1 MAMHRTP
8 EELKPLIMQATR
20 HLVAVGGMENFSY
33 PKLTAEAGLSAPTVY
48 EHYKNKDELLT
59 SCFMEIDTEVADM
72 MAQMLLGMPSQIR
85 DLQSFDN
92 LCWLLWLPY
101 WNYLMADAE
110 RTYFYWAF
118 YNSPYHTPELL
129 AQRNKNFQPFLAFMQ
144 AVDTEFSVSSQCNV
158 HMLVANL
165 IDGTVAAAVKI
176 LRGEYPNDKR
186 SVTTVYHMVFQPLF
200 ALLGIQ
206 SDNAK
211 SLHDPCLS

>member
-1 MAMHRTP
+1 MASHRTP
-8 EELKPLIMQATR
+8 EQLKPLIMRATR

-33 PKLTAEAGLSAPTVY
+33 PKLTAETGLSAPTVY

-59 SCFMEIDTEVADM
+59 SCFMEIDNEVAGM

-110 RTYFYWAF
+110 RTSFYWAF

-129 AQRNKNFQPFLAFMQ
+129 ARRNEGFQPFLAFMQ
-144 AVDTEFSVSSQCNV
+144 AVDTEFSVSSRCNL

-176 LRGEYPNDKR
+176 LRGEYPNDGR

-206 SDNAK
+206 CDNVG
-211 SLHDPCLS
+211 

>member
-1 MAMHRTP
+1 MR
-8 EELKPLIMQATR
+8 ATR
-20 HLVAVGGMENFSY
+20 HLVSVGGMENFSY
-33 PKLTAEAGLSAPTVY
+33 PKLTAETGLSAPTVY

-59 SCFMEIDTEVADM
+59 SCFMEIDVEVANM
-72 MAQMLLGMPSQIR
+72 MTQMLVGMPSQIR

-110 RTYFYWAF
+110 RTNFYWAF
-118 YNSPYHTPELL
+118 YNSPYHTSELL
-129 AQRNKNFQPFLAFMQ
+129 ARRNENFMPFLAFMQ
-144 AVDTEFSVSSQCNV
+144 AMENKFLVSNSCNV

-176 LRGEYPNDKR
+176 LRGEYPNDER

-200 ALLGIQ
+200 DLLGIQ
-206 SDNAK
+206 CDNTE
-211 SLHDPCLS
+211 